1 MYRQWAA
8 LKLNVSIYRYH
19 IAAGA
24 ATYWVA
30 PQVFR
35 FLESKRLND
44 AIVEE
49 RNSMKRLGLYNAGKY

>member
-8 LKLNVSIYRYH
+8 FKLNVSIYRYH

-35 FLESKRLND
+35 FFESKSYYEVIAN
-44 AIVEE
+44 E
-49 RNSMKRLGLYNAGKY
+49 RREMRKVGLFNPGKY

>member
-8 LKLNVSIYRYH
+8 FKLNVSIYRYH

-30 PQVFR
+30 PQFLR
-35 FLESKRLND
+35 FLEDKRIND
-44 AIVEE
+44 QIVNE
-49 RNSMKRLGLYNAGKY
+49 RKLMTQVGIYNAGKY